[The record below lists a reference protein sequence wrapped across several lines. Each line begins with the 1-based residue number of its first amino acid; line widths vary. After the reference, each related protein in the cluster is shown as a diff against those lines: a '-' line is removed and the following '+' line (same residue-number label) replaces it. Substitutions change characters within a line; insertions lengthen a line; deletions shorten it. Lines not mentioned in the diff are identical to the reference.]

1 MSQAELTADDTALIL
16 KYRQMV
22 DEAGGS
28 MTHDLSD
35 PEQLAFVKLMH
46 NVCGNHEGDFPGLH
60 GMLDSAEPTVV
71 ALEAGDSVDPMTIGW
86 STAFGIPE
94 VGAVAESLVAA
105 AVGYGT
111 VVDGFQTCNLSVL
124 VLAPDGS
131 FLANGSTA
139 GQAPLN
145 SLALKTNDATAKP
158 FVPGTTA
165 MMTYSYKSMSGAYAS
180 GTVSGSSGGAISD
193 PVVIEPKRENGN
205 TTPQVPQAINIGLG
219 RPGDQSGCDYTFDE
233 TTAPN
238 TPIGRLPLVGNVTFG
253 NPIKPLQP
261 GTNFLV
267 DIYVIR
273 TDVGGKSM
281 TLTPTDMNN
290 VYNNFNIDPG
300 NPNALQWN
308 LPMKANTQPPP
319 PDQPYNPVVFSNIP
333 WSTNMLAYLTVNITV
348 TVDDGSPNGKPV
360 TVTIQSSDVS
370 DSDPIDGV
378 TYIMPVAFIWHCLG
392 EDTQVAMADGSS
404 RTIPEIKAGD
414 EVMAATG
421 GEDARVTATHNGAHF
436 GEVYVLRTT
445 CGKALT
451 ASAEHVIFTSEG
463 EVAARDLRPGM
474 KLITVDGE
482 AELSTVEQEPGEGRN
497 LWNLSLG
504 QAPQI
509 DDDDPE
515 VGQFY
520 ANGILVGDAR
530 ATQAIRYR
538 QINDIEWVKAQVP
551 ESFHPDVEST
561 FRLRQSVV
569 QR

>member
-1 MSQAELTADDTALIL
+1 MSQAELSADETALIL

-46 NVCGNHEGDFPGLH
+46 NVCGNHEDDFPGLH
-60 GMLDSAEPTVV
+60 AMLDSLEPADA
-71 ALEAGDSVDPMTIGW
+71 ALGSGDEPATIGW
-86 STAFGIPE
+86 ETAFEVPE
-94 VGAVAESLVAA
+94 VGAVVDSLVAA

-124 VLAPDGS
+124 VLAPNGS

-165 MMTYSYKSMSGAYAS
+165 MMTYSYKSMSGVSAS
-180 GTVSGSSGGAISD
+180 GTVSGNAEGAISD

-205 TTPQVPQAINIGLG
+205 TAPYNAKAINVGLG
-219 RPGDQSGCDYTFDE
+219 RPTDLSGCDYTYDE
-233 TTAPN
+233 PTQN
-238 TPIGRLPLVGNVTFG
+238 NPIGRLPLVGNVTFG
-253 NPIKPLQP
+253 SPVKTLQP

-273 TDVGGKSM
+273 TDTGGKST
-281 TLTPTDMNN
+281 TLAPTDMNN
-290 VYNNFNIDPG
+290 VYANFNIDPG

-319 PDQPYNPVVFSNIP
+319 PSQPYNPVVFSNIP
-333 WSTNMLAYLTVNITV
+333 WATDMLSYLTVNITV
-348 TVDDGSPNGKPV
+348 TVNDGSPNGKPV

-370 DSDPIDGV
+370 DNDPIDGV
-378 TYIMPVAFIWHCLG
+378 TYIKPIEFIWHCLG
-392 EDTQVAMADGSS
+392 EDTQVTMADGSS
-404 RTIPEIKAGD
+404 RTIPRIKAGD
-414 EVMAATG
+414 EVLAAAK
-421 GEDARVTATHNGAHF
+421 GESAVVSVTHNGTHF
-436 GEVYVLRTT
+436 HDVYVLQTE
-445 CGKALT
+445 CGKTLT

-463 EVAARDLRPGM
+463 GVEARELRPGM
-474 KLITVDGE
+474 QLVTSEGQT
-482 AELSTVEQEPGEGRN
+482 ALTAVEQEPGGGRN

-504 QAPQI
+504 EAPQI
-509 DDDDPE
+509 DDEDPE

-530 ATQAIRYR
+530 AMRAIRYR
-538 QINDIEWVKAQVP
+538 RINDIDWVKSQVP

-561 FRLRQSVV
+561 FGMRTSVV